1 MGLKERL
8 SLDGKLALVT
18 GGSRGLGLQIARGLG
33 EMGARVVIVARR
45 ESELEAAEAAL
56 SADGIETI
64 ARTTDLSSLDAVPPL
79 VDWVLEHAGDVDIL
93 VNNAGATWGAD
104 AEHHPDAAWRKVMSL
119 NVDAAFALTREL
131 GRRVFIP
138 RRAGKVLNV
147 ASVAGLAGNRP
158 QMAMHTI
165 AYNTSKGALLSF
177 TRALAAE
184 WGRYGIN
191 VNALCPGFFPTRM
204 TLETERQSGD
214 FLRAS
219 TPLGRL
225 GGNEDLMGAA
235 AFLVSEAARHITGQA
250 LAVDG
255 GMSST

>member
-1 MGLKERL
+1 MALTKLLR
-8 SLDGKLALVT
+8 LDGRVAVVT

-33 EMGARVVIVARR
+33 EMGAQVVLVARR
-45 ESELEAAEAAL
+45 VEELEAAAARL
-56 SADGIETI
+56 SAEGSHAI
-64 ARTTDLSSLDAVPPL
+64 ALAADLSSLEGVPSL
-79 VDWVLEHAGDVDIL
+79 VDRVLERAGAVDIL

-104 AEHHPDAAWRKVMSL
+104 AQSYPDAAWRKVMNL
-119 NVDAAFALTREL
+119 NVDAVFALTREV
-131 GRRVFIP
+131 GRKAFIP
-138 RRAGKVLNV
+138 RRHGKVLNI

-165 AYNTSKGALLSF
+165 AYNTSKGAILSF

-204 TLETERQSGD
+204 TQQTERHSGD

-225 GGNEDLMGAA
+225 GGDEDLMGAA

-255 GMSST
+255 GMSAT